1 MMTWSSCAIVISNAY
16 TGKIISNLLAPHQSS
31 SVNSLEELT
40 ASSLSWIIRRGT
52 SLESRFLVEKMYY
65 FFLMSII
72 LKNKTIIKGAEETD
86 KVNWKIGE
94 RFRQS
99 PELMIKSGPDRFLQ
113 IREHVASGKF
123 AYIGV
128 GLLFLI

>member
-1 MMTWSSCAIVISNAY
+1 MLIP
-16 TGKIISNLLAPHQSS
+16 GKLFRIYWHHIKVHRSTRWRNLRLLR
-31 SVNSLEELT
+31 SVG
-40 ASSLSWIIRRGT
+40 LSDAGHLWNLDFWLKKCIT
-52 SLESRFLVEKMYY
+52 